1 MLTQSKIL
9 ERIDLSDDFWK
20 QCNVRNPKLKKQV
33 GLYEIESIDNATLI
47 IIAINPK
54 EYFEKYRNRE
64 INKKQKGINK
74 DTAGMH
80 FEAYTQRRR
89 FLNEFYSYKTA
100 KPKKI
105 IIQKLFQVKNTDMQM
120 VTVKKTQ
127 FTGLSGQRF
136 YFYDGNV
143 SLPFGH
149 PLLEEVRKE
158 KKDLKKKY
166 SSSHQRQNN

>member
-47 IIAINPK
+47 IVAINPK

-74 DTAGMH
+74 DTAGMP
-80 FEAYTQRRR
+80 FEAYTQRRT

-100 KPKKI
+100 KPKK
-105 IIQKLFQVKNTDMQM
+105 
-120 VTVKKTQ
+120 
-127 FTGLSGQRF
+127 
-136 YFYDGNV
+136 
-143 SLPFGH
+143 
-149 PLLEEVRKE
+149 
-158 KKDLKKKY
+158 
-166 SSSHQRQNN
+166 